1 MSFEMMALEVST
13 NILARARLP
22 SVAYKVGNEKCGNS
36 SVTQAITSPEHFYRI
51 NMIAEAFTDF
61 VEFMRETISERE
73 EELAKLLAMSGDSA
87 DINEF
92 VRDVLGRLVGAK
104 TSSQSL
110 VADYMRG
117 SSDGMTIQ

>member
-1 MSFEMMALEVST
+1 
-13 NILARARLP
+13 
-22 SVAYKVGNEKCGNS
+22 
-36 SVTQAITSPEHFYRI
+36 
-51 NMIAEAFTDF
+51 MIAEAFTDF